1 MPVTQYAVQNVN
13 SLEMLSD
20 WTTTPSE
27 ATDWAV
33 ECESHETQPEV
44 RIVTREL
51 VQITQIA
58 GVKPGDIMLKRLP
71 GQQEFTELGRVVEI
85 TQNSKGR
92 TSAVTDRAIPEFG
105 NRYTQRAFS
114 AFRLFRVVR

>member
-1 MPVTQYAVQNVN
+1 
-13 SLEMLSD
+13 
-20 WTTTPSE
+20 
-27 ATDWAV
+27 V

-58 GVKPGDIMLKRLP
+58 GVKPGDIMLKRLS

-92 TSAVTDRAIPEFG
+92 KSAVTDRAIPEFG